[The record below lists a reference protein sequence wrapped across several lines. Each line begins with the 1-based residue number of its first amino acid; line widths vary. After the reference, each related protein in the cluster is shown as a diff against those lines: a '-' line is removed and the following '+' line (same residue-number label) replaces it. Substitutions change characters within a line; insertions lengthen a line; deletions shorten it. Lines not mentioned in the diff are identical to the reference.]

1 MSPEQAM
8 GEREITAR
16 SDVYALG
23 AVLYEML
30 TGDPPFTGSTAQAVV
45 ARVVTE
51 SPRPLVP
58 QRHTIPPH
66 VEAAVLT
73 ALEKLPA
80 DRFASAAEFAEA
92 LEGQD
97 VSVDGGD
104 GRGGGGRGR
113 AGARRA
119 HGRRRLVLAGA
130 LVLAT
135 AAALWGWL
143 RPSAGA
149 AAHPVQPGPPHE
161 PDAAGAARDRR
172 RADRA
177 VARRAVAGLQRP
189 RGRREPSLGPPVRP
203 ARRLADRGHRRGRD
217 PFFSPDGERVGFVKG
232 GTAIRIASL
241 AGAPTVTLSEKVNT
255 TGGDWASDGYIYFEV
270 DSGLARMRA
279 SGGDIEP
286 VYTIK
291 PDKKEVATEWPQRAA
306 RQHRRDLPDAPH
318 RPGRLADFEIMA
330 APLPPKPHEPARTLV
345 RGVYAAYAP
354 SGHLLVV
361 TSDGKLIAIPFDPKK
376 LALTG
381 APIALLEGVGVRNGG
396 FNVDLTLADNGTLAY
411 TTGGTLVSRRAVWVS
426 MEGGVTPV
434 DPGWD
439 PQGVIESASLAPDG
453 KSAAIGLSRDGRR
466 DIWVKQLPDGPF
478 SRITFGDTSSVRPAW
493 SPDGREVYY
502 VNDRAGS
509 GVGPAYA
516 HRADGTGAA
525 RLIKS
530 SPQDD
535 YGQVALSRDGKWLLL
550 RTAPVGAGSADI
562 LGMHLPDT
570 TLVPLVTTSAAEL
583 HPALSPD
590 GRWLAYSSNESG
602 TFEVYVRPF
611 PETSSAKWQVSTAG
625 GAEPAW
631 SKDARRLFYI
641 NGRNEMVSVEITA
654 VPTFTVGKQRPLF
667 TVAQFT
673 RTGPIPSFSLAPDGE
688 HFLMVREGE
697 STQQSELI
705 VAENWLE
712 TLRGK

>member
-1 MSPEQAM
+1 
-8 GEREITAR
+8 
-16 SDVYALG
+16 
-23 AVLYEML
+23 
-30 TGDPPFTGSTAQAVV
+30 
-45 ARVVTE
+45 
-51 SPRPLVP
+51 
-58 QRHTIPPH
+58 
-66 VEAAVLT
+66 
-73 ALEKLPA
+73 
-80 DRFASAAEFAEA
+80 
-92 LEGQD
+92 
-97 VSVDGGD
+97 
-104 GRGGGGRGR
+104 
-113 AGARRA
+113 
-119 HGRRRLVLAGA
+119 
-130 LVLAT
+130 
-135 AAALWGWL
+135 
-143 RPSAGA
+143 
-149 AAHPVQPGPPHE
+149 
-161 PDAAGAARDRR
+161 
-172 RADRA
+172 
-177 VARRAVAGLQRP
+177 
-189 RGRREPSLGPPVRP
+189 
-203 ARRLADRGHRRGRD
+203 
-217 PFFSPDGERVGFVKG
+217 
-232 GTAIRIASL
+232 
-241 AGAPTVTLSEKVNT
+241 
-255 TGGDWASDGYIYFEV
+255 
-270 DSGLARMRA
+270 MRA
-279 SGGDIEP
+279 TGGDIEP

-291 PDKKEVATEWPQRAA
+291 PDKKEVATEWPQVLPGNTGVIFRM
-306 RQHRRDLPDAPH
+306 RRT
-318 RPGRLADFEIMA
+318 GQGVGDFEIMA
-330 APLPPKPHEPARTLV
+330 APLPPKPHEPAHTLV
-345 RGVYAAYAP
+345 RGVYATYAP

-376 LALTG
+376 LATSG

-396 FNVDLTLADNGTLAY
+396 FNVDLTLAANGTLAY

-439 PQGVIESASLAPDG
+439 PQGVIESASLSPDG

-478 SRITFGDTSSVRPAW
+478 SRITFGDTSSVRPSW

-535 YGQVALSRDGKWLLL
+535 YGQLVISRDGKWLLL
-550 RTAPVGAGSADI
+550 RTAPVGSGTSDI

-570 TLVPLVTTSAAEL
+570 ALVPLVASSATAL

-631 SKDARRLFYI
+631 GKDGRRLFYI
-641 NGRNEMVSVEITA
+641 NGRNEMVSAETPA
-654 VPTFTVGKQRPLF
+654 GPTFTLAKQRPLF
-667 TVAQFT
+667 SVAQFT
-673 RTGPIPSFSLAPDGE
+673 RTGPIPSYSLAPDGE